1 MTETWNECLMR
12 VYKRNHAKDESY
24 KYGQAMKDAQKEY
37 TPKGNAGAPAPA
49 PAPKKNNKSKAKRGT
64 RGTRRSKK

>member
-12 VYKRNHAKDESY
+12 VYKRNHAKDENY
-24 KYGQAMKDAQKEY
+24 KYGQAMKDARSEY
-37 TPKGNAGAPAPA
+37 TPKGEAGA

-64 RGTRRSKK
+64 RGTRKSKK

>member
-12 VYKRNHAKDESY
+12 VYKRNHAKDETY

-37 TPKGNAGAPAPA
+37 TPKGNTGAPA

-64 RGTRRSKK
+64 RGTRRTKK